1 MLPPLPRGTP
11 LYTASVSGAPGPP
24 GTSGAGAKTTATV
37 RTYRHRLRSAAWA
50 EPRWQLGACAAM
62 HVVSDALFTGV
73 YPLLPLIAA
82 DLALTYAQV
91 GLVKTVFAGSSSLFQ
106 VPAGMAAERFGEHA
120 LLALGTGAVGL
131 GLLAMALAT
140 GFWSLLALALLAGL
154 GGNIQHPVATALV
167 SRLFDSGRRGAAIGT
182 LNFAGDIGKVLA
194 PLLVGVATVFGGW
207 RAGCA
212 VLGAVG
218 VAFALLYFV
227 GVPAPAPAAPPAPPA
242 PPAPGAGWG
251 ITHPA
256 PFATRTLIGVLDA
269 AARGAALTFLPFLL
283 QARGFDTA
291 GISAA
296 FALLFAAGAAGKFLC
311 GPLGDR
317 YGSVVTVVVTEL
329 VTALAFLAALAVPGP
344 WILGVLLPLGFVLN
358 GTSSVLY
365 AAVAG
370 LVSVSRRA
378 RGYGLYYTCSQL
390 ASAGAPVLYG
400 LLADRAGLGPTFVV
414 MAMVTAAIV
423 PLTLLTRAG
432 LEPQAPN

>member
-1 MLPPLPRGTP
+1 
-11 LYTASVSGAPGPP
+11 
-24 GTSGAGAKTTATV
+24 
-37 RTYRHRLRSAAWA
+37 
-50 EPRWQLGACAAM
+50 M
-62 HVVSDALFTGV
+62 HVVSDALFTGL
-73 YPLLPLIAA
+73 YPLLPLMAA

-120 LLALGTGAVGL
+120 LLALGTGTVGVGL
-131 GLLAMALAT
+131 VAMALAT
-140 GFWSLLALALLAGL
+140 GFWSLLVLALLAGL

-167 SRLFDSGRRGAAIGT
+167 SRLYDGGRRGAAIGT

-194 PLLVGVATVFGGW
+194 PLLVGAATVFGGW

-218 VAFALLYFV
+218 LVFAVLYFV
-227 GVPAPAPAAPPAPPA
+227 AVPAPAEAPTAAPAVSRA
-242 PPAPGAGWG
+242 AGWG
-251 ITHPA
+251 ITHPL
-256 PFATRTLIGVLDA
+256 PFATLTLIGVLDA

-311 GPLGDR
+311 GPLSDR
-317 YGSVVTVVVTEL
+317 FGAVVTVVVTEL
-329 VTALAFLAALAVPGP
+329 VTALSFLAVLVVPGP
-344 WILGVLLPLGFVLN
+344 WVLAVLVPLGFVLN

-370 LVSVSRRA
+370 LISVARRA

-414 MAMVTAAIV
+414 MAAVTAAIV
-423 PLTLLTRAG
+423 PLTLITRAG
-432 LEPQAPN
+432 LEPVAPN

>member
-1 MLPPLPRGTP
+1 
-11 LYTASVSGAPGPP
+11 
-24 GTSGAGAKTTATV
+24 
-37 RTYRHRLRSAAWA
+37 
-50 EPRWQLGACAAM
+50 M

-218 VAFALLYFV
+218 AVFALLYFV
-227 GVPAPAPAAPPAPPA
+227 GVPAPAPAAPPPSPALPVPPA
-242 PPAPGAGWG
+242 PGAGPAPAPTPARGAGWG
-251 ITHPA
+251 ITHPV
-256 PFATRTLIGVLDA
+256 PFATLTLIGVLDA

-311 GPLGDR
+311 GPLSDR

-329 VTALAFLAALAVPGP
+329 VTALSFLAALVVPGP
-344 WILGVLLPLGFVLN
+344 WILVVLLPLGFVLN

-370 LVSVSRRA
+370 LVSVARRA

-414 MAMVTAAIV
+414 MAVVTAAIV

>member
-1 MLPPLPRGTP
+1 
-11 LYTASVSGAPGPP
+11 
-24 GTSGAGAKTTATV
+24 
-37 RTYRHRLRSAAWA
+37 
-50 EPRWQLGACAAM
+50 M

-218 VAFALLYFV
+218 AAFALLYFV
-227 GVPAPAPAAPPAPPA
+227 GVPAPAPAAPPPSPTPGAGPTPA
-242 PPAPGAGWG
+242 PTRGAGWG
-251 ITHPA
+251 ITPPV
-256 PFATRTLIGVLDA
+256 PFATLTLIGVLDA

-311 GPLGDR
+311 GPLSDR

-329 VTALAFLAALAVPGP
+329 VTALSFLAALAVPGP
-344 WILGVLLPLGFVLN
+344 WILVVLLPLGFVLN

-370 LVSVSRRA
+370 LVSVARRA

-414 MAMVTAAIV
+414 MAVVTAAIV